1 MNMEEQNPF
10 SRSQMLFG
18 PEGMEKLRNSR
29 VAVFGIGGVGGYVV
43 EALVR
48 SGIGALDLIDHDKVS
63 LSNLNRQLYATR
75 STIGK
80 YKVDV
85 AEERIHDINPDC
97 LVTGR
102 KAFFLPDTRDQFDFT
117 QYDYVVDAI
126 DTVAGKLA
134 LVEAARAANTPIICS
149 MGAGNKTDPTAFR
162 VADIFDTSVCPLARV
177 MRTECRKRGIRHLKV
192 VYSTEPPLRP
202 LEGPEISQQEAG
214 KRTARRDI
222 PGSTAFVPSVAG
234 LILAGEVVK
243 DLLKGASA
251 GRRNFVPLS
260 AEYDAPL
267 AALIRGRLKEHHLD
281 IPGTA
286 YYDESLDHLSE
297 YYRQPGNA
305 YFVLLAGGTLIGGI
319 GLAAFGGL
327 PDCCELQK
335 LYLAKDA
342 QGHGLGYD
350 LIRFIENRAKRMGYR
365 QIYLETHTNLQAAIH
380 LYEKTGF
387 REIARPES
395 VIHSTMNR
403 FYLKEL
409 S

>member
-177 MRTECRKRGIRHLKV
+177 MRTECRKRGIRLLKV
-192 VYSTEPPLRP
+192 V
-202 LEGPEISQQEAG
+202 
-214 KRTARRDI
+214 
-222 PGSTAFVPSVAG
+222 
-234 LILAGEVVK
+234 
-243 DLLKGASA
+243 
-251 GRRNFVPLS
+251 
-260 AEYDAPL
+260 
-267 AALIRGRLKEHHLD
+267 
-281 IPGTA
+281 
-286 YYDESLDHLSE
+286 
-297 YYRQPGNA
+297 
-305 YFVLLAGGTLIGGI
+305 
-319 GLAAFGGL
+319 
-327 PDCCELQK
+327 
-335 LYLAKDA
+335 
-342 QGHGLGYD
+342 
-350 LIRFIENRAKRMGYR
+350 
-365 QIYLETHTNLQAAIH
+365 
-380 LYEKTGF
+380 
-387 REIARPES
+387 
-395 VIHSTMNR
+395 
-403 FYLKEL
+403 
-409 S
+409 